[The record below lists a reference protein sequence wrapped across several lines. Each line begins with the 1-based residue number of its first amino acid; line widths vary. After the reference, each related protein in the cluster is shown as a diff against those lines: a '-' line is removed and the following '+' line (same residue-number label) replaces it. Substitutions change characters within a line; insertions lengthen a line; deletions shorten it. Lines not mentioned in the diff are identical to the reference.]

1 MNRLPSSSASTPSIA
16 FGSSVGIS
24 GRKEGD
30 STRAR
35 PTPVKQASSVPRIVC
50 GLLKRYTA
58 SRLSASDD
66 GLEAAGSEAAGS
78 GGESG
83 TMAESACAHG
93 AAAREQS
100 GDNLSV
106 AIEGRTTGRK
116 HEALLRQ
123 RANSDTRMMCAI
135 ARATSGA
142 GNFAEMGEES
152 RDNSALWRLTGRAR
166 SARTARAAEHPT
178 TPTAE
183 LQVQRSLAASANRAR
198 ARNHVC
204 RRDGCARVGEADGVR
219 S

>member
-1 MNRLPSSSASTPSIA
+1 MPTMNRLPSSSASTPSIA

-35 PTPVKQASSVPRIVC
+35 PTPVKHASSVPRIVC

-58 SRLSASDD
+58 SRLSASDE
-66 GLEAAGSEAAGS
+66 GLEAAGS
-78 GGESG
+78 GESG

-106 AIEGRTTGRK
+106 AIEGRTTAAGRK

-123 RANSDTRMMCAI
+123 RANSDTVRMRRESSCHFEEQ
-135 ARATSGA
+135 GGGG
-142 GNFAEMGEES
+142 GNYGIM
-152 RDNSALWRLTGRAR
+152 R
-166 SARTARAAEHPT
+166 
-178 TPTAE
+178 
-183 LQVQRSLAASANRAR
+183 
-198 ARNHVC
+198 
-204 RRDGCARVGEADGVR
+204 
-219 S
+219 

>member
-1 MNRLPSSSASTPSIA
+1 MKRLPSSSASTPRIA
-16 FGSSVGIS
+16 FGSSAGII

-66 GLEAAGSEAAGS
+66 GFEAGS
-78 GGESG
+78 GESG

-100 GDNLSV
+100 GANLSV
-106 AIEGRTTGRK
+106 AIEGRTAAGLK

-123 RANSDTRMMCAI
+123 RAST
-135 ARATSGA
+135 
-142 GNFAEMGEES
+142 E
-152 RDNSALWRLTGRAR
+152 AR
-166 SARTARAAEHPT
+166 SMRLEPKVCDMSGKRGGGYISIY
-178 TPTAE
+178 
-183 LQVQRSLAASANRAR
+183 LRSPLHGCRPFCR
-198 ARNHVC
+198 HVPLW
-204 RRDGCARVGEADGVR
+204 
-219 S
+219 

>member
-16 FGSSVGIS
+16 FGSSEGIMV
-24 GRKEGD
+24 RKEGA

-66 GLEAAGSEAAGS
+66 GLEAGS
-78 GGESG
+78 GESG

-106 AIEGRTTGRK
+106 AIEGRTAAGLK

-123 RANSDTRMMCAI
+123 TTKSAVRIVAQV
-135 ARATSGA
+135 SGKA
-142 GNFAEMGEES
+142 MS
-152 RDNSALWRLTGRAR
+152 RNWQGGI
-166 SARTARAAEHPT
+166 AEHFCFLLASFSDFWAILGRFNLSQTHQSSPRT
-178 TPTAE
+178 CSVSTAPS
-183 LQVQRSLAASANRAR
+183 R
-198 ARNHVC
+198 
-204 RRDGCARVGEADGVR
+204 
-219 S
+219 

>member
-35 PTPVKQASSVPRIVC
+35 PTPVKHASSVPRIVC

-58 SRLSASDD
+58 STLSTKPPS
-66 GLEAAGSEAAGS
+66 LEATGS

-142 GNFAEMGEES
+142 GNFAEMGEEL
-152 RDNSALWRLTGRAR
+152 RDN
-166 SARTARAAEHPT
+166 
-178 TPTAE
+178 
-183 LQVQRSLAASANRAR
+183 
-198 ARNHVC
+198 
-204 RRDGCARVGEADGVR
+204 
-219 S
+219 

>member
-58 SRLSASDD
+58 SSLSNVD
-66 GLEAAGSEAAGS
+66 GLEATGS

-142 GNFAEMGEES
+142 GNFAEMGEELRDARNLAANRRRSFRRS
-152 RDNSALWRLTGRAR
+152 RAAASFTA
-166 SARTARAAEHPT
+166 ARAE
-178 TPTAE
+178 
-183 LQVQRSLAASANRAR
+183 
-198 ARNHVC
+198 
-204 RRDGCARVGEADGVR
+204 
-219 S
+219 

>member
-123 RANSDTRMMCAI
+123 RANSDTRMMCAT
-135 ARATSGA
+135 APDLR
-142 GNFAEMGEES
+142 S
-152 RDNSALWRLTGRAR
+152 RQLR
-166 SARTARAAEHPT
+166 
-178 TPTAE
+178 
-183 LQVQRSLAASANRAR
+183 
-198 ARNHVC
+198 
-204 RRDGCARVGEADGVR
+204 
-219 S
+219 

>member
-142 GNFAEMGEES
+142 GDFAEMGEEM
-152 RDNSALWRLTGRAR
+152 RDNW
-166 SARTARAAEHPT
+166 
-178 TPTAE
+178 
-183 LQVQRSLAASANRAR
+183 
-198 ARNHVC
+198 
-204 RRDGCARVGEADGVR
+204 
-219 S
+219 

>member
-58 SRLSASDD
+58 SRLSASD
-66 GLEAAGSEAAGS
+66 EAAGS

-123 RANSDTRMMCAI
+123 RANSDMRMMCAI

-142 GNFAEMGEES
+142 GNFAEMGEEM
-152 RDNSALWRLTGRAR
+152 RDNW
-166 SARTARAAEHPT
+166 
-178 TPTAE
+178 
-183 LQVQRSLAASANRAR
+183 
-198 ARNHVC
+198 
-204 RRDGCARVGEADGVR
+204 
-219 S
+219 

>member
-58 SRLSASDD
+58 SRLSLND
-66 GLEAAGSEAAGS
+66 GLEVAGS

-135 ARATSGA
+135 ARDLARATSLKWGRQL
-142 GNFAEMGEES
+142 
-152 RDNSALWRLTGRAR
+152 RDHDIVL
-166 SARTARAAEHPT
+166 
-178 TPTAE
+178 
-183 LQVQRSLAASANRAR
+183 
-198 ARNHVC
+198 
-204 RRDGCARVGEADGVR
+204 
-219 S
+219 